1 MKDIEARQP
10 LVLAA
15 ILQALRSGEVF
26 NDDYC
31 LYAEAEIDVIT
42 PEVVCYL
49 DEYPEI
55 VNDLEKYS
63 DFVNDNKLDLLYHG
77 EQFWDV
83 VSLALRQKKNAT
95 VEELT
100 AALNFYIENDNFMDM
115 G

>member
-31 LYAEAEIDVIT
+31 LYAEAKIDVIT

-49 DEYPEI
+49 DEYP
-55 VNDLEKYS
+55 
-63 DFVNDNKLDLLYHG
+63 
-77 EQFWDV
+77 
-83 VSLALRQKKNAT
+83 
-95 VEELT
+95 
-100 AALNFYIENDNFMDM
+100 
-115 G
+115 

>member
-1 MKDIEARQP
+1 
-10 LVLAA
+10 
-15 ILQALRSGEVF
+15 
-26 NDDYC
+26 
-31 LYAEAEIDVIT
+31 
-42 PEVVCYL
+42 
-49 DEYPEI
+49 
-55 VNDLEKYS
+55 
-63 DFVNDNKLDLLYHG
+63 LLYHG